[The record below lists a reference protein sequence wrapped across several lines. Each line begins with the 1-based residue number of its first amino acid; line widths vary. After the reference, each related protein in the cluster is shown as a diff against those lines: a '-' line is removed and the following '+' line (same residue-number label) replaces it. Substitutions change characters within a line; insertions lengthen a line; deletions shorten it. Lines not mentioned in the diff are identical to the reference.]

1 MMGMAGMGLW
11 MLVWA
16 LFALAVLVLAG
27 FGVVYLARGPGRIGR
42 EHQPPT
48 ETLREILRRRYAAG
62 EIDEDEYVRRL
73 SGLTQQ

>member
-27 FGVVYLARGPGRIGR
+27 FGVAYLARGSERFGR
-42 EHQPPT
+42 EQATT
-48 ETLREILRRRYAAG
+48 ETPREILRRRYAAG
-62 EIDEDEYVRRL
+62 EIDEDEYMRRM
-73 SGLTQQ
+73 SGLTQR